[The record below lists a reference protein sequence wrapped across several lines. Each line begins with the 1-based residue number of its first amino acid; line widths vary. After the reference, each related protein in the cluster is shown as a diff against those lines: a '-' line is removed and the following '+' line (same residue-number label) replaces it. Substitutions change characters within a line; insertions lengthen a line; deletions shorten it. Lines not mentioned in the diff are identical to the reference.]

1 MVLTAGW
8 LDADGLD
15 AYKVC
20 GVLGRMSL
28 MMMVMMMMMMIKI
41 LLRPNA
47 GHKE

>member
-1 MVLTAGW
+1 MVLSAGG

-28 MMMVMMMMMMIKI
+28 MTVMNKI